1 MSMVSNNNCRS
12 RRRADSKNTQHPT
25 NWTSPLD
32 CCAAVCSSARSRTR
46 DTNNSFGKW
55 TACSV
60 AAKVWA
66 FLHCWWYAV
75 IVINICPL
83 CKAPTLPVMR
93 VAIWPCS
100 LAHTDNTCVWHMGT
114 ERWYGLR
121 CNSNDGGVRRCTSLS
136 SSYFWILCTR
146 GWNLFCYSFKKKK
159 LVEVVALSHLHA
171 QQPML
176 FAALCQVCRTK
187 ISAIAR

>member
-75 IVINICPL
+75 IVINICILYVKFPHYQWCVL
-83 CKAPTLPVMR
+83 QFGLAVLHTQITHVCG
-93 VAIWPCS
+93 IWALRDDMDYCATAMMAGCDAVHL
-100 LAHTDNTCVWHMGT
+100 LAVHTFGFCAHVVETYFVT
-114 ERWYGLR
+114 VLR
-121 CNSNDGGVRRCTSLS
+121 RR
-136 SSYFWILCTR
+136 
-146 GWNLFCYSFKKKK
+146 NL
-159 LVEVVALSHLHA
+159 
-171 QQPML
+171 
-176 FAALCQVCRTK
+176 
-187 ISAIAR
+187 